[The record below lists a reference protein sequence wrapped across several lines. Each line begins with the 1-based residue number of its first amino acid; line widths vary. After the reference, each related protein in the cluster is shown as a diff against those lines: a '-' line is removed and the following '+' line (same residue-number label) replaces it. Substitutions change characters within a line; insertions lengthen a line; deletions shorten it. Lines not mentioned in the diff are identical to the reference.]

1 MDITSQMLS
10 ALTLDTAQE
19 NSVEEVDVPLDEQKR
34 YLKRYIDSVNTND
47 RKSIGH
53 IIFMNNMSSLMLPCS
68 EGSIVNLDKLPPHV
82 VTQMYNLLSYQINKK
97 NSN

>member
-10 ALTLDTAQE
+10 ALTSDPMQE
-19 NSVEEVDVPLDEQKR
+19 FTTEETDAPLDEQKR
-34 YLKRYIDSVNTND
+34 YLKRYIDSVSVND

-68 EGSIVNLDKLPPHV
+68 EGSIVNLDKLPTHV